1 MGYFKKVLQFAKPYK
16 RFAILNIICNIFYA
30 LFSTLSFL
38 AFIPMLQVLF
48 QEVNPI
54 LVEPERN
61 EGFENFK
68 DYASDYAN
76 FFLNQRVEEYGQI
89 SALITICILVII
101 LFFLKNFF
109 NYLAMFFIA
118 SLRNGMLKDIRN
130 KIYEKI
136 TELPISF
143 FSEKRKGDM
152 ISRITSDV
160 QEIQSSFLSMLEMFI
175 KEPLTIIFTLA
186 SMLFISPKLTIFV
199 LIFLPL
205 SGLLISKIGKKLKA
219 QSTKAQQENAT
230 FLSIVEETL
239 SSLKIIKGF
248 NAEKKFRNK
257 FQTSTN
263 RLNDILNA
271 LLHRQNLASPM
282 SEFLGVVVITIILW
296 FGGNMVLIDQTMDA
310 STFIG
315 FLVLTYNILTPAK
328 AISKATYSIQKG
340 NASAERIH
348 QIIETET
355 TIKDL
360 PNAHQKQSFDNE
372 ISVENIFF
380 KYEEE
385 HVLKN
390 FSMKVKKG
398 ETVALVGQSG
408 SGKSTIANLVTR
420 FYDVNE
426 GEIKIDGENIKN
438 VTKYSLR
445 SLMGLVTQ
453 DSILFNDTVKNNIAL
468 GKDNAT
474 EEEII
479 AALKIANAWEFVSEL
494 PQGLETNIGD
504 SGNKLSGGQKQRLS
518 IARAVLKNP
527 PIMILDEA
535 TSALD
540 THSEKLVQSA
550 LENMMKNRTSIVIAH
565 RLSTIQNAD
574 NIIVMQRGEIVE
586 QGKHEE
592 LMAING
598 NYKKLVEMQ
607 SFD

>member
-1 MGYFKKVLQFAKPYK
+1 MSYFKKVLQFAKPYK

-48 QEVNPI
+48 QEEEPI
-54 LVEPERN
+54 LIKPDWNGEF
-61 EGFENFK
+61 GSFK
-68 DYASDYAN
+68 DFASDYAN
-76 FFLNQRVEEYGQI
+76 FFLNQRVEEYGPI
-89 SALITICILVII
+89 SALITICILVLI

-109 NYLAMFFIA
+109 NYMAMYFIA
-118 SLRNGMLKDIRN
+118 SLRNGMLRDIRN

-136 TELPISF
+136 TELPIAF
-143 FSEKRKGDM
+143 FSEKKKGDT

-175 KEPLTIIFTLA
+175 KEPLTIIFTLIG
-186 SMLFISPKLTIFV
+186 MLIISPQLTIFV
-199 LIFLPL
+199 LVFLPIA
-205 SGLLISKIGKKLKA
+205 GLLISSIGKKLKA
-219 QSTKAQQENAT
+219 KSNLAQQENAN

-248 NAEKKFRNK
+248 NAEVKFRDK
-257 FQTSTN
+257 FEESTG
-263 RLNDILNA
+263 RLNRILNS

-282 SEFLGVVVITIILW
+282 SEFLGVAVITIILW
-296 FGGNMVLIDQTMDA
+296 YGGQMVLIEQTMDA

-348 QIIETET
+348 EIIETET
-355 TIKDL
+355 SVKEHPSPTPKEG
-360 PNAHQKQSFDNE
+360 FEEE
-372 ISVENIFF
+372 ISIDHISFG
-380 KYEEE
+380 YEEE
-385 HVLKN
+385 YVLKD
-390 FSMKVKKG
+390 FSLKVKKG

-426 GEIKIDGENIKN
+426 GEIKVDGINIKN
-438 VTKYSLR
+438 LSKSSLR
-445 SLMGLVTQ
+445 ALTGLVTQ
-453 DSILFNDTVKNNIAL
+453 DSILFNDTVRNNIAL
-468 GKDNAT
+468 GKDHAT
-474 EEEII
+474 DDEII
-479 AALKIANAWEFVSEL
+479 EALKVANAWEFVSEL
-494 PQGLETNIGD
+494 PKGLDTNIGD

-540 THSEKLVQSA
+540 TESEQLVQKA

-574 NIIVMQRGEIVE
+574 QIVVMRKGRIVE
-586 QGKHEE
+586 QGKHQE
-592 LMAING
+592 LLALNG
-598 NYKKLVEMQ
+598 AYKGLVDMQ
-607 SFD
+607 TLE